1 MSRLTSLATLPPDAL
16 LGLMTAYRAD
26 ARAEKFDLGVGV
38 YKDEKG
44 ETPILS
50 AVRKAEARLLAA
62 QTTKVYEGPR
72 GNTGFCDHIEDFVLG
87 PDHPARAGGRVLSFT
102 APGGCG
108 ALFLGASL
116 MRRTGTRKVWMSE
129 PTWPNHP
136 KLVANLGL
144 EVATHRYAK
153 DGAFDLAGALED
165 LSRAEPGEGLI
176 LQGPCHNPTGIDP
189 SPEDYRRLGALARER
204 GLIVMIDLAY
214 HGFAAGLEGDMAGAR
229 AFLDAAGEAL
239 IAYSCSKNFGLYRE
253 RTGCFLAIGETAG
266 GVAAAQTQIADIA
279 RSTWSMP
286 PAHGAGIVQTL
297 LDDPGLRAEWEAE
310 LGVMRERMKTLR
322 AALAEALIRATGSNA
337 LASLTVQNGMF
348 SQLPVSPKA
357 TEALQADHG
366 VYMPRSGRINI
377 AGLHPDDMP
386 KLADI
391 LARYL

>member
-1 MSRLTSLATLPPDAL
+1 MSRFASLATLPPDAL

-26 ARAEKFDLGVGV
+26 QRAEKFDLGVGV
-38 YKDEKG
+38 YKDEQG

-50 AVRKAEARLLAA
+50 AVRKAEAKLLAA
-62 QTTKVYEGPR
+62 QTSKVYEGPR
-72 GNTGFCDHIEDFVLG
+72 GNTGFCDHIERFVLG
-87 PDHPARAGGRVLSFT
+87 ADHPARAEARVLSFT

-116 MRRTGTRKVWMSE
+116 MRRTGTRRVWMSE

-144 EVATHRYAK
+144 EVATHRYASE
-153 DGAFDLAGALED
+153 GGFDLAGALED
-165 LSRAEPGEGLI
+165 LSRAAPGDGLI

-189 SPEDYRRLGALARER
+189 SPEDYRRLGALAREK
-204 GLIVMIDLAY
+204 GLLVMIDLAY

-229 AFLDAAGEAL
+229 AFLEAAGEAL

-253 RTGCFLAIGETAG
+253 RTGCFIAIGETADG
-266 GVAAAQTQIADIA
+266 IAAAHTQIADIA

-286 PAHGAGIVQTL
+286 PAHGAGIVQTV
-297 LDDPGLRAEWEAE
+297 LDDPDLRAEWEAE
-310 LGVMRERMKTLR
+310 LGAMRTRMQDLR
-322 AALAEALIRATGSNA
+322 AALADALISATGSNA
-337 LASLTVQNGMF
+337 LASLTAQNGMF
-348 SQLPVSPKA
+348 SLLPVTPEA
-357 TEALQADHG
+357 AVALQKEQG

-386 KLADI
+386 KLAAI
-391 LARYL
+391 LARYM